1 MKKVTQEKAWY
12 ALYTRPKAEFKAAE
26 QLNSIGVKNY
36 LPAITKIRQWSDRK
50 KKITE
55 PLLKGYI
62 FIYATEKERGNSLE
76 ENSIIRCVFDHG
88 RPARIPEWQIDNLRK
103 MLSQDADFFIND
115 GLVPGAKVKIKDG
128 PFEGIIGVILE
139 NENEKNLAVSIDL
152 LNRTIIAHLP
162 KESLFEVVK
171 DINA

>member
-1 MKKVTQEKAWY
+1 MDLQEKAWY
-12 ALYTRPKAEFKAAE
+12 ALYTKPKAEFKAAE
-26 QLNSIGVKNY
+26 QLKQLGVHSY
-36 LPAITKIRQWSDRK
+36 LPTITKIKQWSDRK

-55 PLLKGYI
+55 PLLKSYI
-62 FIYATEKERGNSLE
+62 FIFASEKERGLSLE
-76 ENSIIRCVFDHG
+76 EHSVVRCIFDHG
-88 RPARIPEWQIDNLRK
+88 RPAKIPDWQIENLKR

-115 GLVPGAKVKIKDG
+115 GLVTGAKVKIKNG

-139 NENEKNLAVSIDL
+139 QESEKNIAVSIDL

-171 DINA
+171 ENHA